1 MIPEWKKKYPDC
13 EDYYSKKN
21 DLYLKIVNQSMCG
34 GTEEETEN
42 NYNKIRKNIIKEVII
57 DK

>member
-1 MIPEWKKKYPDC
+1 
-13 EDYYSKKN
+13 
-21 DLYLKIVNQSMCG
+21 MCG

-57 DK
+57 DKEYN